1 MESIAALVKEYIG
14 LVIYPLVALL
24 LSLIFTRLAIILLPR
39 FGYLDKPGGRHIHKH
54 PIPRGG
60 GIAVIIAFFSHLP
73 VFCWRT
79 PGRPAASVTSGSCFF
94 RR

>member
-39 FGYLDKPGGRHIHKH
+39 FGYLDKPAA
-54 PIPRGG
+54 
-60 GIAVIIAFFSHLP
+60 GIFTSIRFPAV
-73 VFCWRT
+73 
-79 PGRPAASVTSGSCFF
+79 AAL
-94 RR
+94 R